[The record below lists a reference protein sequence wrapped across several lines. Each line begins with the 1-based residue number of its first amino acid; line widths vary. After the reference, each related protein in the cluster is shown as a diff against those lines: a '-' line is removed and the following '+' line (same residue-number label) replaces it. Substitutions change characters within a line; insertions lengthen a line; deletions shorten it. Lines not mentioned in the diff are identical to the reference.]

1 LISNRSACSAAKF
14 VEKWRMAA
22 VSCSFVI
29 VGRLYDDP
37 AVGRPSVEVRV
48 SVTAVESGTVCG
60 VVAGGAAAM
69 EAGGDCD
76 EELMV
81 AGGSKVSGTK
91 LVGLRIL
98 PGTPLAYKDE
108 QLHEGDRGGGAGA
121 PWLT

>member
-1 LISNRSACSAAKF
+1 LISDRLACSAAKF

-22 VSCSFVI
+22 VSYSFVI

-37 AVGRPSVEVRV
+37 TVGRPSVEVRA
-48 SVTAVESGTVCG
+48 SVAAVEGGAVCG
-60 VVAGGAAAM
+60 VVDGGAAAM

-91 LVGLRIL
+91 LVGLWIL
-98 PGTPLAYKDE
+98 PGISLS
-108 QLHEGDRGGGAGA
+108 L
-121 PWLT
+121 